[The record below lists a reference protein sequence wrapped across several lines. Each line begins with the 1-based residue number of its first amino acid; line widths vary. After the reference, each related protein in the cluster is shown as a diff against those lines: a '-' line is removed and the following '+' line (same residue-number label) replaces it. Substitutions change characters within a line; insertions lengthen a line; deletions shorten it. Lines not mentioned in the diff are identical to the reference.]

1 MADLEQF
8 YDKLF
13 QFLYK
18 NKKGGH
24 DMIGLMKD
32 SGRSVYDLKE
42 FVADAEVDVASL
54 PRDCAMG
61 STCFVIESGE
71 VYMLNGEKVWV
82 KI

>member
-18 NKKGGH
+18 NRKGGH

-42 FVADAEVDVASL
+42 FVADAEADVASL

-71 VYMLNGEKVWV
+71 AYMLNGEKVWV